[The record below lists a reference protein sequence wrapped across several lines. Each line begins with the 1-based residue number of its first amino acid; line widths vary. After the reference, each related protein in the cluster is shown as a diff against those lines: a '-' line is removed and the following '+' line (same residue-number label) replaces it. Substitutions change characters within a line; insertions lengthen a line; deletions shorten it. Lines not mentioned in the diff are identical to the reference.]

1 MPLIPDAMAQR
12 PDFWF
17 LLTLPLV
24 TAILG
29 WVVNRLLL
37 FFLFGP
43 LPLQGVWQQGLLA
56 ARSSEIA
63 ADVGGQLARHLD
75 MSELFRLMEPEKI
88 AAYLSHSVQERLEE
102 YVDGIMSE
110 RHAVFWDNLPFIM
123 RERVYR
129 RVRRQLPSVLDNMI
143 DDMAENI
150 EAIVDVRALV
160 EEAMA
165 RDAGLL
171 PAVFREVLRPS
182 QAFLL
187 RAGAWTGLGAGL
199 LLSLF
204 LASWSLPYLLPLL
217 VAAAMVLATWL
228 PRELLLRSHLPF
240 GVEGR
245 MHQQSQALVKV
256 LAYELSGR
264 VLNLRNLMQAVLTG
278 SRAVRTRSMIR
289 RHLRPLLDA
298 GMVRTTI
305 QLMLG
310 AQGYADIKQVALER
324 TVSLTM
330 GSLSDV
336 GFSHDR
342 SGEVQQACIGHL
354 LVVSSADLERLL
366 RPVLQFRWGW
376 QLMMAAGL
384 GLLAGLEQMLWVVM
398 G

>member
-1 MPLIPDAMAQR
+1 MAQR

-43 LPLQGVWQQGLLA
+43 LPVQGVWQQGLLA
-56 ARSSEIA
+56 ARSSEVA
-63 ADVGGQLARHLD
+63 ANVGGQLARHLD

-88 AAYLSHSVQERLEE
+88 AAYLSHSVQGRLEE

-150 EAIVDVRALV
+150 DAIVDVRALV

-171 PAVFREVLRPS
+171 PAVFKEALRPA

-187 RAGAWTGLGAGL
+187 RAGAWAGFGAGL

-204 LASWSLPYLLPLL
+204 WVFWSQPYLLPVLM
-217 VAAAMVLATWL
+217 AAAMILAVWL
-228 PRELLLRSHLPF
+228 PRELLLRSRLPF
-240 GVEGR
+240 GVEGQL
-245 MHQQSQALVKV
+245 HQQSQTVVKV
-256 LAYELSGR
+256 LAHELSER
-264 VLNLRNLMQAVLTG
+264 VLNLRNLMQALLTG

-305 QLMLG
+305 QLILG
-310 AQGYADIKQVALER
+310 ARGYADIKQVALER

-330 GSLSDV
+330 GSLSDA

-376 QLMMAAGL
+376 QLMMVAGL